1 MNMRKIGVHGYIP
14 CYTRTSITDA
24 LHENAGF
31 RTDYE
36 ILSQKVAA
44 GIILRSKGL

>member
-1 MNMRKIGVHGYIP
+1 MRKIGVHGCIP
-14 CYTRTSITDA
+14 CYTRPSITDA

-36 ILSQKVAA
+36 ILSPKVAA
-44 GIILRSKGL
+44 GIIRRSKGL

>member
-1 MNMRKIGVHGYIP
+1 MRKLDDYGYIP
-14 CYTRTSITDA
+14 NYMRTKLTDA

-36 ILSQKVAA
+36 LMTPKSMA
-44 GIILRSKGL
+44 GIIRI